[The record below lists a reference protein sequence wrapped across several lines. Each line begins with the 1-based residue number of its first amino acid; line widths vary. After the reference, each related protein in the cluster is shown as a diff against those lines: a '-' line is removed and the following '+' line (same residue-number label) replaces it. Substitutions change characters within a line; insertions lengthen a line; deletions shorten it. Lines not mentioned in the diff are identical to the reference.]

1 METQALERVK
11 RMAKEDAEK
20 LYDFIRTAEEKDF
33 SLPWR
38 GKEKEP
44 ISYEEYITG
53 FALIL
58 AMNRQRSGD
67 ISPKIIKQYTQLV
80 VVEFLSD

>member
-1 METQALERVK
+1 MEMQILERVK
-11 RMAKEDAEK
+11 RMAKEDAER
-20 LYDFIRTAEEKDF
+20 LYDLIRTAEKEGF
-33 SLPWR
+33 SLACR

-44 ISYEEYITG
+44 ISYEEYVTG

-58 AMNRQRSGD
+58 AINRQRSGD

-80 VVEFLSD
+80 LVEFLSD